1 MKTPNF
7 FQHLTLFS
15 VIWKSWF
22 LGIFLVSFTLP
33 LLAQD
38 GGEISGGEG
47 QTSYPDLTPAGFLQ
61 THFSADDVADNP
73 ANFSIHRARMG
84 FTGNLSENIRLNL
97 IIGATEPPNNT
108 PALVNAF
115 ADFTLDP
122 LFNLRAGQFFAPFGL
137 EGPEPITRNP
147 AIERAFST
155 RRMNPFTMFRDIGVM
170 AYGEHSI
177 FSYSVAVMNGNG
189 ANVPEGSNSKEIV
202 GRVDIEALDN
212 LMAGISAHLGT
223 YKASAFDRLARQ
235 RWGFHAEYL
244 QSPIQLRGEFF
255 VRDREITPDNRAQTT
270 GGYLLA
276 KYEISEKWEAIGRY
290 DHFGPEN
297 EGDPYQG
304 FTLGPNYQ
312 IGKNTQLSLNGI
324 LYTPVN
330 DDAMQYLLNIQLQM
344 VL

>member
-1 MKTPNF
+1 
-7 FQHLTLFS
+7 
-15 VIWKSWF
+15 
-22 LGIFLVSFTLP
+22 
-33 LLAQD
+33 
-38 GGEISGGEG
+38 
-47 QTSYPDLTPAGFLQ
+47 
-61 THFSADDVADNP
+61 
-73 ANFSIHRARMG
+73 
-84 FTGNLSENIRLNL
+84 
-97 IIGATEPPNNT
+97 
-108 PALVNAF
+108 
-115 ADFTLDP
+115 
-122 LFNLRAGQFFAPFGL
+122 
-137 EGPEPITRNP
+137 
-147 AIERAFST
+147 
-155 RRMNPFTMFRDIGVM
+155 M